1 MKAWLAQHRQAL
13 GLALRRL
20 VANRLD
26 SLLAALAIGVALALP
41 AGGQMLL
48 ANALQVARNGSPT
61 PQLSVFM
68 GVDAEA
74 KAVTDVETKLR
85 GHPGVAELRRVS
97 REETL
102 ARMKTNEGLRD
113 VIEVL
118 PRNPFPEA
126 FVVTPRDESPAS
138 MERLRSQFAK
148 LPKVE
153 HVQLDSAWVS
163 RLDALLRVG
172 RLGVWM
178 LGALFGVGLVAIT
191 FNTIR
196 LQVLTQ
202 RAEIEVCRLLGATDA
217 FIRRPFYYH
226 GTLQGLSGGL
236 FAWGIVTLAALFL
249 QAPVG
254 ELARLYALNFS
265 LELPPLVDGLKL
277 LGLAATLGWLGSALS
292 LGRHLCE

>member
-13 GLALRRL
+13 GLALHRL
-20 VANRLD
+20 AANRLD
-26 SLLAALAIGVALALP
+26 SLLAALAVGVALALP

-48 ANALQVARNGSPT
+48 ANALLVARNVSAT
-61 PQLSVFM
+61 PQLSVF
-68 GVDAEA
+68 VALDAEP
-74 KAVTDVETKLR
+74 KLVTELEAKLR
-85 GHPGVAELRRVS
+85 AYPGVAELRRVS

-102 ARMKTNEGLRD
+102 ARMKKNEGLRD
-113 VIEVL
+113 VIDVL

-126 FVVTPRDESPAS
+126 FVVTPRDESPAA
-138 MERLRSQFAK
+138 MEQLRSQFAK

-153 HVQLDSAWVS
+153 HIQLDSAWVS

-172 RLGVWM
+172 RLGVW
-178 LGALFGVGLVAIT
+178 LLAALFGVGLVAIT

-202 RAEIEVCRLLGATDA
+202 RAEIEVSRLLGATDA

-236 FAWGIVTLAALFL
+236 VAWGIVTVAALFL
-249 QAPVG
+249 QAPVA
-254 ELARLYALNFS
+254 ELARLYTLNFS

-292 LGRHLCE
+292 LGRHLDE